1 MAARI
6 GWVGV
11 ALTVQ
16 IGVAA
21 MLVGWKVASLWL
33 LGAEGRFDSPFF
45 HAMATGDWQLAVPG
59 AALLVVGFLMV
70 GHCRDVVDR
79 LADIAADH
87 VPHIAAVVVLLLLV
101 GTRLVYLWY
110 PLSMDEYAATFQAE
124 VFAAGQVAGRWPTW
138 AAPLLVSPRF
148 AKGIFLLCN
157 YDTGRVVSTYWP
169 GHAALLAPFSRVGAD
184 WALNPLLAGAA
195 ILLVASLARRLGGP
209 RAAGYAVVFTVASPV
224 FHAYGLSYYSM
235 MSHLVAN
242 LAYARLLIVPTPLRA
257 AAAGCIGGL
266 ALGLHNPFPH
276 ALFGGTWIVWLLTT
290 RRWAS
295 ALIVAACSLAVF
307 LPIDSGWQRVKDSVR
322 MPAGDAPA
330 DGADAQPRNEGAMG
344 GVAVR
349 VIGYVRW
356 LRIPDI
362 SGMVARRLYALCR
375 EVAWDTPGLVVLA
388 AAAAAGAGCRG
399 GPPLAA
405 AALVTFLG
413 YAFSPWDG
421 GHGWGSRYMVSAW
434 GVLPVMAGVAI
445 ASRSDGV
452 RRVARACGIAAW
464 GSMAVCVPLAMGL
477 VRGQITETLDTGP
490 RDLIAQH
497 AEAADRLWVFLGES
511 ERVTQDFIR
520 NDPFLRHGPFI
531 LFGQDAERNAA
542 NIRFFASQLD
552 AVPRPCGGDFRG
564 TAWMLDPLLP

>member
-87 VPHIAAVVVLLLLV
+87 VPHVAAVVVLLLLV

-330 DGADAQPRNEGAMG
+330 DGADAQPRDEGAMG

-421 GHGWGSRYMVSAW
+421 GHGWGSRYMFPAG
-434 GVLPVMAGVAI
+434 GVLPRPQLPAGRHQA
-445 ASRSDGV
+445 ADGAAAGK
-452 RRVARACGIAAW
+452 RCERALRFNA
-464 GSMAVCVPLAMGL
+464 
-477 VRGQITETLDTGP
+477 TLDTGP